1 MSVFQS
7 GQEQDWAG
15 ININIKN
22 ISKLY
27 PGFYLD
33 AKHKHGP
40 RIQNSYLYQS

>member
-15 ININIKN
+15 INIKY

-33 AKHKHGP
+33 AKHGP